1 VTLIASL
8 LFAIALIA
16 SVAVIALTFSN
27 AMPRIIE
34 VIDMEFS
41 PQVALERRIT
51 FGEIKGRKPQPVA
64 AVIAFPRK
72 TAVTEGFLLAA

>member
-1 VTLIASL
+1 MTLIASL

-34 VIDMEFS
+34 VIDMEFA
-41 PQVALERRIT
+41 PAVATERRIIL
-51 FGEIKGRKPQPVA
+51 GEIRGRKPQPIA
-64 AVIAFPRK
+64 ELIAFPRRS
-72 TAVTEGFLLAA
+72 TAPADFLLAA

>member
-1 VTLIASL
+1 MTLIASL

-34 VIDMEFS
+34 VIDMELV
-41 PQVALERRIT
+41 PTVALERRIT
-51 FGEIKGRKPQPVA
+51 YGAIKGRTPQPFA
-64 AVIAFPRK
+64 EVIAFPRK
-72 TAVTEGFLLAA
+72 AAAPADFRLAA